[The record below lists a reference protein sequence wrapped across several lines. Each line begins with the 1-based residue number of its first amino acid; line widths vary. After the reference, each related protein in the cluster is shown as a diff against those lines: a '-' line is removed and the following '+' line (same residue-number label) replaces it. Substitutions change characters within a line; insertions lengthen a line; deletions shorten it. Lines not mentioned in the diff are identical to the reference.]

1 MSGLRKGIL
10 TSLANNAHV
19 DNMVHSDCEPAGR
32 KLCCEMTADDEGN
45 IDRQTWSKWHVSWW
59 DKYKNDIDEFYVRL
73 TLTS

>member
-1 MSGLRKGIL
+1 MGFFPRSEFFCELIMIELRKGIL

-45 IDRQTWSKWHVSWW
+45 IDRQTWSK
-59 DKYKNDIDEFYVRL
+59 
-73 TLTS
+73 